1 MKWPLSRLHRSTA
14 CSVSMSALFDDPS
27 CQLSDGWIGAR
38 GPTVGPDGAR
48 CCRRARGR
56 QGRCAPPK
64 AVAPKT
70 GPSLTATA
78 RAGWGCAGR
87 DGRMVR
93 GRTEGCGET
102 SHFRFPRGPWRTREA
117 EAPHASR
124 RAHQFQK
131 WASCRLPQFE
141 SCFVL
146 RCPRPSFYA
155 RKFNPTD
162 AKTFIAA
169 ADTKKAMVKIGDA
182 NRS

>member
-1 MKWPLSRLHRSTA
+1 
-14 CSVSMSALFDDPS
+14 MSALFDDPS

-87 DGRMVR
+87 DGRRVR

>member
-1 MKWPLSRLHRSTA
+1 MTLRASFLMAGSVRVARPWAPTAHDAAVVLAAVKDAARRRRRWPE
-14 CSVSMSALFDDPS
+14 D
-27 CQLSDGWIGAR
+27 
-38 GPTVGPDGAR
+38 
-48 CCRRARGR
+48 
-56 QGRCAPPK
+56 
-64 AVAPKT
+64 

>member
-1 MKWPLSRLHRSTA
+1 MTLRASFLMA
-14 CSVSMSALFDDPS
+14 DSVRVADRGPRRRTMLPS
-27 CQLSDGWIGAR
+27 CSRPSRTLRAAEGGGPKQGHPSPPLRAPAGAAQVGTEGWS
-38 GPTVGPDGAR
+38 
-48 CCRRARGR
+48 
-56 QGRCAPPK
+56 
-64 AVAPKT
+64 AVEQKD
-70 GPSLTATA
+70 
-78 RAGWGCAGR
+78 AGR
-87 DGRMVR
+87 LP
-93 GRTEGCGET
+93 T
-102 SHFRFPRGPWRTREA
+102 SASHVPWRTREA

-131 WASCRLPQFE
+131 WASCRLPKFE